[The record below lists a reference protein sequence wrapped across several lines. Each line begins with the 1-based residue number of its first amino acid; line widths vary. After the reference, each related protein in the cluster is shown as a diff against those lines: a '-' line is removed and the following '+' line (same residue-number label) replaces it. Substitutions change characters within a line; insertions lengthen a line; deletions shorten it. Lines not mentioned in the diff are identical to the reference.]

1 MQQFSYAK
9 ALLQHWGV
17 AVEDIP
23 TSDADEK
30 QEADFL
36 ASFGDVRVLIEEKT
50 KEDNPIYLVKR
61 AEELER
67 GGIHTAT
74 LPISRNETLSGLVR
88 DASRQLRSS
97 SDKPH
102 DFRLMWFTATG
113 AHAEGKY
120 EQLMATLYGRTNI
133 LEMNAAHYRRCYYFR
148 NADFFRRA
156 GVIDG
161 AIVAHTDGESIS
173 AKLCLNSLSPR
184 YEALRRS
191 AVLQPFGTAVE
202 DPSALEADG
211 TAFILD
217 CALDRKNEA
226 PLLDYLQK
234 KYETAPL
241 MTFDLGYTHASIL
254 LSKNESKQVVQHGCY
269 VLRTQRQLTPMLRQA
284 ALED

>member
-1 MQQFSYAK
+1 MQPFSYAK
-9 ALLQHWGV
+9 ALLQHWGIT
-17 AVEDIP
+17 VEDIP
-23 TSDADEK
+23 TSDAQQK
-30 QEADFL
+30 QESDFL
-36 ASFGDVRVLIEEKT
+36 ASFGDARVLIEEKT
-50 KEDNPIYLVKR
+50 KEDDPIYLAKR

-67 GGIHTAT
+67 GEIHAAT

-113 AHAEGKY
+113 VHAEGKY
-120 EQLMATLYGRTNI
+120 EQFIATLYGRTNI
-133 LEMNAAHYRRCYYFR
+133 LEMNTAHYRRCYYFR

-156 GVIDG
+156 DVMDG
-161 AIVAHTDGESIS
+161 AIVAHTDGQSIS

-191 AVLQPFGTAVE
+191 AVVQPFGTAVE

-217 CALDRKNEA
+217 CTLDRKNEV
-226 PLLDYLQK
+226 PLLTYLQE
-234 KYETAPL
+234 KYGTAPL
-241 MTFDLGYTHASIL
+241 MKFDLGYTHASIL
-254 LSKNESKQVVQHGCY
+254 LPKNE
-269 VLRTQRQLTPMLRQA
+269 P
-284 ALED
+284 

>member
-1 MQQFSYAK
+1 MQLSSYAK
-9 ALLQHWGV
+9 TLLQHWGI

-23 TSDADEK
+23 TSDAEQK

-36 ASFGDVRVLIEEKT
+36 ASFGNARVLIEEKT
-50 KEDNPIYLVKR
+50 KEDDPIYLAKR
-61 AEELER
+61 EKELASGE
-67 GGIHTAT
+67 IHTAT
-74 LPISRNETLSGLVR
+74 LPISRNETLSRLVKN
-88 DASRQLRSS
+88 ASRQLQSS

-113 AHAEGKY
+113 IHAEGKY
-120 EQLMATLYGRTNI
+120 EQFMATLYGRTNI

-156 GVIDG
+156 EVIDG
-161 AIVAHTDGESIS
+161 AIVAHTDGKSIS

-184 YEALRRS
+184 YEALRHS

-217 CALDRKNEA
+217 CSLDRKNEA
-226 PLLDYLQK
+226 ALLAYLQK

-241 MTFDLGYTHASIL
+241 MKFDLGYTHASIL
-254 LSKNESKQVVQHGCY
+254 VPKNE
-269 VLRTQRQLTPMLRQA
+269 P
-284 ALED
+284 